1 MTHAN
6 VLELGRSAQ
15 MRPDLRAPQPAD
27 HQPMTSAA
35 CVLAYL
41 GAAPLIAAARAVVAA
56 PQPLRPAAQD
66 FLALYGAALLVFF
79 GGVRWGVA
87 VMRPDGPTMRSLL
100 GAVLPMI
107 AALPLF
113 GSGDATIKIVI
124 VMVLM
129 IALLCDD
136 LAATRRGSGARCVSC
151 GLCGGSAGLT
161 GGAIQTR

>member
-15 MRPDLRAPQPAD
+15 MRRDLRAPQPAD

-41 GAAPLIAAARAVVAA
+41 GAAPL
-56 PQPLRPAAQD
+56 
-66 FLALYGAALLVFF
+66 
-79 GGVRWGVA
+79 
-87 VMRPDGPTMRSLL
+87 
-100 GAVLPMI
+100 I

-136 LAATRRGSGARCVSC
+136 LAATRRGSGAPQWYLCVRVP
-151 GLCGGSAGLT
+151 LTVLIEVAFLVALAAG
-161 GGAIQTR
+161 ARA